1 LDGLEGYDSLVAN
14 CLPIF
19 LFGWNSLFHS
29 SDDKVSNFTHDSEL
43 VADLFEKYSAFM
55 SFEAKVLW
63 DLGTEY
69 SKAMQKGD
77 DSLKGKTF
85 YQIRNILADD
95 SFEAV
100 YKQKLE
106 SAQNYVREQVK
117 GFLC

>member
-1 LDGLEGYDSLVAN
+1 
-14 CLPIF
+14 
-19 LFGWNSLFHS
+19 
-29 SDDKVSNFTHDSEL
+29 
-43 VADLFEKYSAFM
+43 M